1 MNAMLLFALKVT
13 IIFGVAG
20 LASLVLRRGRAAARH
35 YVWGLALLGALVLPV
50 MTAVSPRV
58 EVPVLPAVLPADGTA
73 RPIAPLAVPDIMPG
87 TVPVTTAAATGEAQ
101 VTPGATAVGAGLP
114 WLRIVWGGG
123 AAILLTLIGISLLAT
138 HRLARRATPVLAGS
152 MADEL
157 AAARALLGIRR
168 PIRLFLGRR
177 EAMPMTWGARHPVV
191 LLPAAAVDWTP
202 ERRRDVLLHELA
214 HVRRLDW
221 LTQFGARIACAA
233 YWWHPLAWYAA
244 RRLREE
250 RELACDDLVLAH
262 GASAEDYALHLL
274 TIARGTRVAPHTA
287 LAGVAMARPSQLAGR
302 LLAVLDGSRPRAG
315 LTRRLAGT
323 AAAGAL
329 ALLLPVATFT
339 AVAASPEREPNGPSG
354 AVASTVIGGDEPARA
369 ASQEQ
374 ETPAGL
380 VGLAAASEAGL
391 STLCTWDNLGEAN
404 ASHSN
409 IDDDRV
415 TITIVVDRCELSVR
429 SRGLVRFSDDERD
442 VSDLGTDS
450 WFEIEERARDGGR
463 RRAEFERRNGAVE
476 RRWYVDGREQPWDAA
491 AAEWFHGALQVAF
504 RRTSFQ
510 ARERAARIYQRGGG
524 GALLAEIERLYSSG
538 AIMAYLEL
546 YAGQETLT
554 SDEAR
559 RIARLAGARVT
570 SSSNLSRVLLTLVR
584 KPGIDD
590 VARADI
596 IEASRRISSSS
607 ARAEVLV
614 SASEYAP
621 LTPVL
626 ADAVLTSA
634 ADISSSSERG
644 RVLTSVGTRL
654 PADQSLPGSYVA
666 AARGI
671 SSSSVLGEVLVSLL
685 ERDRLNSS
693 QVVGVLDLATGISSS
708 SVRSSVLQAILGRH
722 RLDDATRGPFFE
734 ALRGISSSS
743 ERAATLRAVLSARP
757 DEATV
762 RLVLDAVEGVSSSS
776 EKSSVLAIVV
786 ATNPG
791 ADLTLRVLGVS
802 RSVGSSSERAKVLVA
817 VAHAG
822 LLTTD
827 ALRSEYVRVANEISS
842 RSERERALRA
852 AGAL

>member
-13 IIFGVAG
+13 IVFGVAG

-50 MTAVSPRV
+50 MTAVIPRV
-58 EVPVLPAVLPADGTA
+58 EVPVLPADDTA
-73 RPIAPLAVPDIMPG
+73 RPVAPLAVPDV
-87 TVPVTTAAATGEAQ
+87 VPWAVSVTTAAATVDGQ
-101 VTPGATAVGAGLP
+101 VTPGPITVGADVP
-114 WLRIVWGGG
+114 WLPIVWGGG
-123 AAILLTLIGISLLAT
+123 AALVLALIGMSLLAT
-138 HRLARRATPVLAGS
+138 HRLARRAIPVLAGS
-152 MADEL
+152 LADEL

-168 PIRLFLGRR
+168 PIGLFLGRR

-191 LLPAAAVDWTP
+191 LLPAAAVAWTP

-221 LTQFGARIACAA
+221 LSQLGARIACAA

-274 TIARGTRVAPHTA
+274 TIARGTRVAPRTA

-323 AAAGAL
+323 AAGGAL

-339 AVAASPEREPNGPSG
+339 AVAASPEREPEGPSG
-354 AVASTVIGGDEPARA
+354 AVASAVIDGAEPALA
-369 ASQEQ
+369 ASPAQT
-374 ETPAGL
+374 TPAGL
-380 VGLAAASEAGL
+380 VGLAAAGL
-391 STLCTWDNLGEAN
+391 PTLCTWDNLGEAN

-442 VSDLGTDS
+442 VSDLGMDS

-491 AAEWFHGALQVAF
+491 AAEWFQGALQVAF

-524 GALLAEIERLYSSG
+524 SALLAEIERLYSSG

-570 SSSNLSRVLLTLVR
+570 SSSNLSRVLTTLVR

-644 RVLTSVGTRL
+644 RVLTYVGTRL

-685 ERDRLNSS
+685 ERDRLSSS
-693 QVVGVLDLATGISSS
+693 QVVGVLDLATGINSS
-708 SVRSSVLQAILGRH
+708 SVRSRVLQAILGRH
-722 RLDDATRGPFFE
+722 RLDDPTRGPFFE

-743 ERAATLRAVLSARP
+743 EQAATLRAVLSAQP

-762 RLVLDAVEGVSSSS
+762 RLALDAVEGVSSSS

-791 ADLTLRVLGVS
+791 AAITLRVLGVT
-802 RSVGSSSERAKVLVA
+802 RSVASSSERAEVLVA
-817 VAHAG
+817 VAQAG

-827 ALRSEYVRVANEISS
+827 ALRSEYVRVANAISS

>member
-1 MNAMLLFALKVT
+1 
-13 IIFGVAG
+13 
-20 LASLVLRRGRAAARH
+20 
-35 YVWGLALLGALVLPV
+35 
-50 MTAVSPRV
+50 
-58 EVPVLPAVLPADGTA
+58 
-73 RPIAPLAVPDIMPG
+73 
-87 TVPVTTAAATGEAQ
+87 
-101 VTPGATAVGAGLP
+101 
-114 WLRIVWGGG
+114 
-123 AAILLTLIGISLLAT
+123 
-138 HRLARRATPVLAGS
+138 
-152 MADEL
+152 
-157 AAARALLGIRR
+157 
-168 PIRLFLGRR
+168 
-177 EAMPMTWGARHPVV
+177 
-191 LLPAAAVDWTP
+191 
-202 ERRRDVLLHELA
+202 
-214 HVRRLDW
+214 
-221 LTQFGARIACAA
+221 
-233 YWWHPLAWYAA
+233 
-244 RRLREE
+244 
-250 RELACDDLVLAH
+250 
-262 GASAEDYALHLL
+262 
-274 TIARGTRVAPHTA
+274 
-287 LAGVAMARPSQLAGR
+287 MARPSQLAGR

-315 LTRRLAGT
+315 LTRRLAGA

-339 AVAASPEREPNGPSG
+339 AVAASPEREPEEGSG
-354 AVASTVIGGDEPARA
+354 AVAGAVTDGAEPALA
-369 ASQEQ
+369 AFPAQT
-374 ETPAGL
+374 TPAGQ
-380 VGLAAASEAGL
+380 VGLAAAEAGL
-391 STLCTWDNLGEAN
+391 PTLCTWDNLGEAN

-442 VSDLGTDS
+442 VSDLGMDS

-476 RRWYVDGREQPWDAA
+476 RRWYVDGRAQPWDAA

-510 ARERAARIYQRGGG
+510 ARERAARIYQQGGG

-538 AIMAYLEL
+538 AIVAYLEL

-559 RIARLAGARVT
+559 LIARLAGARVT
-570 SSSNLSRVLLTLVR
+570 SSSNLSRVLRTLVR
-584 KPGIDD
+584 QPGIDD

-614 SASEYAP
+614 AASEYAP

-654 PADQSLPGSYVA
+654 PAEQSLPGSYVS

-685 ERDRLNSS
+685 ERDRLSSS
-693 QVVGVLDLATGISSS
+693 QLVGVLDLATGISSS
-708 SVRSSVLQAILGRH
+708 SVRSSVLHAILGRH

-743 ERAATLRAVLSARP
+743 EQAATLRAVLSAQP

-762 RLVLDAVEGVSSSS
+762 RLALDAVETVSSSS
-776 EKSSVLAIVV
+776 EKSSILAIVV
-786 ATNPG
+786 ATNPDAG
-791 ADLTLRVLGVS
+791 LTLRLLGVT
-802 RSVGSSSERAKVLVA
+802 RSVSSSSERAEVLVA
-817 VAHAG
+817 VANAG

-827 ALRSEYVRVANEISS
+827 ALRSEYVRVANAISS
-842 RSERERALRA
+842 RSARERALRA